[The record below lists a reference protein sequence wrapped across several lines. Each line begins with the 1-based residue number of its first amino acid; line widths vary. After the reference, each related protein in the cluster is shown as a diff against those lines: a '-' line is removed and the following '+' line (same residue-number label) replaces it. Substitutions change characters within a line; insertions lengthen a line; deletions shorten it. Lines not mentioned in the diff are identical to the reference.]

1 MKKLRSET
9 GGLMRRLG
17 WPNVRMLLFIFGF
30 VLLTEWIRWL
40 DLVPIL
46 LLIPW
51 TVVFG
56 GFVVL
61 FAIMASPIVWM
72 QWRRGGRFRFSTRTL
87 LLLSFM
93 VAWPV
98 SRLSGDAR
106 VERRRVESQQ
116 QCLEMLMKLT
126 PPAGQILMS
135 GRYNDGQA
143 KHAVRLWLCR
153 IAVLG
158 LDPNKIPYEICQI
171 NSLDLTNSAIEDDQ
185 LRLVAK
191 TQTVSEINLTSTK
204 ITDIG
209 LEHLHELRSLR
220 LLNLTNTSASKPAIE
235 ALKKRLPNLSVVQ

>member
-61 FAIMASPIVWM
+61 FAMVAFPIVWM
-72 QWRRGGRFRFSTRTL
+72 QWRRRGRFRFSTRTL
-87 LLLSFM
+87 LLLAFM

-98 SRLSGDAR
+98 SRLTGDAR
-106 VERRRVESQQ
+106 VERRRVQAQQ
-116 QCLEMLMKLT
+116 QCVEMLMQLT

-135 GRYNDGQA
+135 GRYNDG
-143 KHAVRLWLCR
+143 HADHAIKLWLCR

-158 LDPNKIPYEICQI
+158 LNPNKIPYEICQI
-171 NSLDLTNSAIEDDQ
+171 KSLDLTNSAIEDDQ
-185 LRLVAK
+185 LILVAK

-204 ITDIG
+204 ITDAG
-209 LEHLHELRSLR
+209 LMHLHELSSLR
-220 LLNLTNTSASKPAIE
+220 LLNLTNTSVSQPAIE
-235 ALKKRLPNLSVVQ
+235 ALKKRLPNLSVVP